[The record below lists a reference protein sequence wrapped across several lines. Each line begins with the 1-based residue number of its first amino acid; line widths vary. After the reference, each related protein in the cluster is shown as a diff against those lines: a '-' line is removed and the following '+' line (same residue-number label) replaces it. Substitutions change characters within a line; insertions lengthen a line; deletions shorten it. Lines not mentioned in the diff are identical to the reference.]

1 MQDGTELL
9 AFLSDQLNCRP
20 NGIKKYF
27 DASGILRCEPYVSRG
42 ELTTDEDS
50 SEFALDLDV
59 TSIIAAVELR
69 GRCACRE

>member
-1 MQDGTELL
+1 MPGLQEGTELL
-9 AFLSDQLNCRP
+9 AFLSDRLNCRP

-42 ELTTDEDS
+42 ELTTDE
-50 SEFALDLDV
+50 EFALDLDV

-69 GRCACRE
+69 GRCAYRE